1 MLIEFSGRSI
11 TGLTFQAAQSAELEW
26 LYSSRRSLLCRN
38 PEVIFMIDSFEIINY
53 TVAFHEIISIKNH
66 HLHFNMNCIGVA

>member
-26 LYSSRRSLLCRN
+26 LYSSRKSLLCRN
-38 PEVIFMIDSFEIINY
+38 PEVIFIKIDLFETINY
-53 TVAFHEIISIKNH
+53 SVF
-66 HLHFNMNCIGVA
+66 MR